1 MDQSNSITKLRKRL
15 LIVFISIAFLF
26 CLLAGRLFYLQ
37 IIEGEF
43 LSSKATDQWYRTLPL
58 DAPRGMI
65 YDEKGEIL
73 AGNESVYTVY
83 VRPNAVKDKSAVTEL
98 LSETLSLD
106 TVKLSEKLSQNKSEV
121 TIARKVSPEI
131 AESIE
136 SAGLSGVYT
145 AAGYTRIYPH
155 GSMLS
160 KVIGF
165 TNIDNEGQNGL
176 EGYYDKYLSGTDG
189 YAYSDADI
197 AGREIEGGTTRYVP
211 AVAGCD
217 MTLTVDAKIQA
228 FAESAVVE
236 ASLEWG
242 AKSCS
247 AIVMDVTGGI
257 KAMASYPSYDLND
270 VPRDDIDLLNL
281 LSKNQLITDVY
292 EPGSTFKIFT
302 TAAGL
307 THGVTGDNSRYY
319 CSGRNVVDGQRI
331 KCWRTIGH
339 GSQNL
344 AEGVCNSCNVV
355 FMNLALSMGK
365 ERLYESLHGF
375 GFGSK
380 TGVDFFG
387 ESSGIMMAEES
398 IKNVDLARIGF
409 GQAVA
414 VTPIQLASG
423 VCAAINGGTLYE
435 PYFLEKAVS
444 AEGKVIYEHEPTIKS
459 NPITPEVS
467 AKMRELLVGV
477 VEHGGGSKAKV
488 DGVRVGGKT
497 GTAQKYEN
505 GIIASGKYVSSFVGF
520 APADNPK
527 YVTLFIV
534 DEPSGYT
541 YYGSLTAAPYA
552 GRIFSRIADYEGWER
567 EIDQSVEY
575 VEMPEVTG
583 LSVEEAVVILE
594 NAGLEVE
601 LVGSGKVLSTTP
613 SAGSRVKKGEVVLVR
628 GEDNADTS

>member
-1 MDQSNSITKLRKRL
+1 M
-15 LIVFISIAFLF
+15 IVFISIAFLF
-26 CLLAGRLFYLQ
+26 CLLAGRLFFLQ

-247 AIVMDVTGGI
+247 AIVMDVTGG
-257 KAMASYPSYDLND
+257 
-270 VPRDDIDLLNL
+270 
-281 LSKNQLITDVY
+281 
-292 EPGSTFKIFT
+292 
-302 TAAGL
+302 
-307 THGVTGDNSRYY
+307 
-319 CSGRNVVDGQRI
+319 
-331 KCWRTIGH
+331 
-339 GSQNL
+339 
-344 AEGVCNSCNVV
+344 
-355 FMNLALSMGK
+355 
-365 ERLYESLHGF
+365 
-375 GFGSK
+375 
-380 TGVDFFG
+380 
-387 ESSGIMMAEES
+387 
-398 IKNVDLARIGF
+398 
-409 GQAVA
+409 
-414 VTPIQLASG
+414 
-423 VCAAINGGTLYE
+423 
-435 PYFLEKAVS
+435 
-444 AEGKVIYEHEPTIKS
+444 
-459 NPITPEVS
+459 
-467 AKMRELLVGV
+467 
-477 VEHGGGSKAKV
+477 
-488 DGVRVGGKT
+488 
-497 GTAQKYEN
+497 
-505 GIIASGKYVSSFVGF
+505 
-520 APADNPK
+520 
-527 YVTLFIV
+527 
-534 DEPSGYT
+534 
-541 YYGSLTAAPYA
+541 
-552 GRIFSRIADYEGWER
+552 
-567 EIDQSVEY
+567 
-575 VEMPEVTG
+575 
-583 LSVEEAVVILE
+583 
-594 NAGLEVE
+594 
-601 LVGSGKVLSTTP
+601 
-613 SAGSRVKKGEVVLVR
+613 
-628 GEDNADTS
+628 